1 MSAHTSCDWPLT
13 NCLLRIIKWGR
24 FLHLSD
30 LNSKSFTV
38 VQMRN
43 HYSGCL
49 TKTNL
54 SLKVYIRA
62 INMVIWFVNLV
73 WLWVYEVTEKM
84 DVNTIC
90 HFWLWGI
97 LCLSMSFAFQLQE
110 QESFWSHSE
119 TVTTT
124 DWLMWDRTQREKRSE
139 RGGGW
144 CPAHRSSTGTSTQ
157 LTANATKV
165 GEMRKNTAF
174 GDFPPRNTSN
184 ELRFKSPKRALTCQ
198 LVLVVLHKV

>member
-1 MSAHTSCDWPLT
+1 MSAHTSCYWPLT

-73 WLWVYEVTEKM
+73 WLWVYEVTEKR
-84 DVNTIC
+84 DVNTIY

-97 LCLSMSFAFQLQE
+97 LCLSMSFPTTGAGIVLLPVR
-110 QESFWSHSE
+110 
-119 TVTTT
+119 TVTTS
-124 DWLMWDRTQREKRSE
+124 DWLMWDRTEREKRSE

-157 LTANATKV
+157 LTANAIKV

-198 LVLVVLHKV
+198 LVLVVLQKV

>member
-1 MSAHTSCDWPLT
+1 MNWVGRNLKTQDYWIQYIAFYCLSMMSAHTSCYWPLR

-24 FLHLSD
+24 FLPLFD

-54 SLKVYIRA
+54 SLKIYIRA

-73 WLWVYEVTEKM
+73 RLWADEVTEKM
-84 DVNTIC
+84 DVNTIKPLLAMRNSVC
-90 HFWLWGI
+90 PW
-97 LCLSMSFAFQLQE
+97 AFQLQE
-110 QESFWSHSE
+110 QESFCSHSE

-124 DWLMWDRTQREKRSE
+124 DWLMWDRT
-139 RGGGW
+139 
-144 CPAHRSSTGTSTQ
+144 
-157 LTANATKV
+157 
-165 GEMRKNTAF
+165 
-174 GDFPPRNTSN
+174 
-184 ELRFKSPKRALTCQ
+184 
-198 LVLVVLHKV
+198 